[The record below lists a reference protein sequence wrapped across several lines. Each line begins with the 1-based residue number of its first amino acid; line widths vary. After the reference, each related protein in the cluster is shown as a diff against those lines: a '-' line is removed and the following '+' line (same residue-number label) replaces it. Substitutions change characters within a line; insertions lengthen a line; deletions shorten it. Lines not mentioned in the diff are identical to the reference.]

1 MATIEAIYEKGVF
14 RPTEKVDFEEGQ
26 KVIITFELD
35 KKDSAEN
42 LLDIAIDTGIPD
54 LSINID
60 HYLYGLPKQS
70 EE

>member
-70 EE
+70 ED

>member
-70 EE
+70 

>member
-60 HYLYGLPKQS
+60 HYLYWLPKQS